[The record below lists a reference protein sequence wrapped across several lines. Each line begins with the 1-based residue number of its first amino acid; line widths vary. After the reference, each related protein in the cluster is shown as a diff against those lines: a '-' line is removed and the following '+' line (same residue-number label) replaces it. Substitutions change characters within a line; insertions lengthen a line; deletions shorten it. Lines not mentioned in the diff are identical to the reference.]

1 MAKAKAK
8 TLTRKEVLAM
18 IRRHGGK
25 AEGLDLSRREFAEN
39 TDLSGLD
46 LSGILLNEASLW
58 YAYLEGSNLS
68 NAQLERAA
76 LRGAQLEG
84 ADLTGANAD
93 GADLQGA
100 HLEGANLSKAQ
111 LKKAGLLKAHLGKA
125 VLPDAHLE
133 GAELEEAHLE
143 WADLSGAYL
152 KKAYLMRAHL
162 EGANL
167 SSARLEGAFLEDA
180 DLTGARLVNAHLK
193 GADLQRAD
201 LRGANLY
208 RARLQQANLNYA
220 DLRGPETNLIKAD
233 MEGARLYAADLFQ
246 ANIEGVNWGS
256 QNILGEELLHKE
268 LSRQEEADEKT
279 KQELINEA
287 AAVYRNLKLWHNDR
301 GMYDTAGEFFFREM
315 TAKRKALKWH
325 LNPFHKLWSLF
336 VSFTCGYG
344 ERPLRAIVWAASVI
358 VGMGIIYFLIGAD
371 WQLDAFGNS
380 MAFSAMSFTSMGYGS
395 WLEASEALTKGIGA
409 FESFIGVFTIAL
421 FLITFV
427 RKMTR

>member
-1 MAKAKAK
+1 MAKAKP
-8 TLTRKEVLAM
+8 LTRKSLLAM
-18 IRRHGGK
+18 IKRHGGK
-25 AEGLDLSRREFAEN
+25 AEGLDLSRREFIEN
-39 TDLSGLD
+39 VDLSGLD
-46 LSGILLNEASLW
+46 LSGIHLNEALLW
-58 YAYLEGSNLS
+58 YAHMEGTNLS
-68 NAQLERAA
+68 GAQMERVI
-76 LRGAQLEG
+76 LRGALLEG
-84 ADLTGANAD
+84 ANLSDASAD

-100 HLEGANLSKAQ
+100 HLEGAKLSKTQ
-111 LKKAGLLKAHLGKA
+111 LKKAGLLRANLSKA

-143 WADLSGAYL
+143 WTDLSGAYF

-167 SSARLEGAFLEDA
+167 SNAHLEGAFLEDA

-193 GADLQRAD
+193 EANLQRAD
-201 LRGANLY
+201 LRGANLH
-208 RARLQQANLNYA
+208 RAHLQKANLNYA
-220 DLRGPETNLIKAD
+220 NLRGPETNLIKAD
-233 MEGARLYAADLFQ
+233 MEGARLYGADLFQ
-246 ANIEGVNWGS
+246 AEIEGINWGS
-256 QNILGEELLHKE
+256 GQILGEELLHKE

-279 KQELINEA
+279 KQELLKEA
-287 AAVYRNLKLWHNDR
+287 AAVYRNLKLWHNDH
-301 GMYDTAGEFFFREM
+301 GMYDLAGEFFFREM
-315 TAKRKALKWH
+315 TAKRKALKWR
-325 LNPFHKLWSLF
+325 LNPAHKLWSLF

-358 VGMGIIYFLIGAD
+358 VGLGIIYFLIGAD
-371 WQLDAFGNS
+371 WQINAFGNS

-395 WLEASEALTKGIGA
+395 WLEASQALIKGIGA